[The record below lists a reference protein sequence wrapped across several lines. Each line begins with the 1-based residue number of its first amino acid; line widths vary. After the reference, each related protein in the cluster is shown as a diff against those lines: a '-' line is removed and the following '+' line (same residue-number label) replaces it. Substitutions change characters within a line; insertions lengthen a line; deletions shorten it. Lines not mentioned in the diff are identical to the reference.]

1 MTILL
6 VLKIIIKSEEEVK
19 DFEGIFVNNTL
30 FADFITYFLIHIWK
44 YFHNFDF

>member
-6 VLKIIIKSEEEVK
+6 VSKIIIKSEEEVK
-19 DFEGIFVNNTL
+19 DFEGILVNNTL